1 MFDNKNK
8 TDSRSF
14 STNLLMR
21 LLVLL
26 EEKDLV
32 NRSEIMALLMDAVND
47 TAKEQ
52 AKEDKEIKAEL
63 DKEFRGFNAW

>member
-52 AKEDKEIKAEL
+52 AKEDNEIKAEL
-63 DKEFRGFNAW
+63 DKEFRGFNA